1 VRWRNLI
8 FDFDGTLADSASLHA
23 EAYREALAITEWD
36 EPRVFDYVPLK
47 GLTTRAAFIQLGIV
61 DAAALEACV
70 ARKQKLYRE
79 AVHAGRLTMCEGA
92 CTLLRASIK
101 AGLANF
107 LVTSGSSRSVSLAL
121 EVLGIKE
128 LFTGLITASDV
139 AAGKPAPDPYLACL
153 VRFGLTPEESLVI
166 EDAPSGVV
174 AARAAGLCVAGVHD
188 LAVKQIANWHFGT
201 LAELSIA
208 LQSGNWPEAP
218 K

>member
-1 VRWRNLI
+1 VRWRNLL
-8 FDFDGTLADSASLHA
+8 FDFDGTLVDSGSLHA
-23 EAYREALAITEWD
+23 EAYREALAITGPD
-36 EPRVFDYVPLK
+36 EPRVFDYVLLK

-61 DAAALEACV
+61 DAPALEACI

-79 AVHAGRLTMCEGA
+79 AVQAGRLTMYEGA
-92 CTLLRASIK
+92 RALLSASIK
-101 AGLANF
+101 AGSANF
-107 LVTSGSSRSVSLAL
+107 LVTSGSPGSVNLAL

-139 AAGKPAPDPYLACL
+139 AAGKPAPDPYLAC
-153 VRFGLTPEESLVI
+153 VARYGLTPEESLVI
-166 EDAPSGVV
+166 EDAPSGVA

-188 LAVKQIANWHFGT
+188 SAVAEIANWYFAS

-208 LQSGNWPEAP
+208 LEAANWPEAP